1 MNESFIEYFG
11 GVPGLLT
18 NLMGYISLLTDGVD
32 RCLWALRALKVTN
45 KNNIE
50 KYLRGMCRAV
60 LQCF

>member
-1 MNESFIEYFG
+1 MNESFIEHFG

-50 KYLRGMCRAV
+50 KYL
-60 LQCF
+60 